1 MIQYCIQQSC
11 FKYVFIINVSLY
23 AKCMAQWNIDNK
35 CNIYLCG
42 KQLVSRVDNNYDLIS
57 IRWFMDF
64 HINSDN
70 V

>member
-23 AKCMAQWNIDNK
+23 AKFMAQRNIDNK
-35 CNIYLCG
+35 RNIYRCG